1 MSTGSSGSST
11 CAVTGASRTGTCGVS
26 SGTAEAGGLPDS
38 RTQNAPIS
46 ITAPPKMTPAAAQ
59 NLYKPLTYL
68 NGREGM
74 AIVMATHDLKAALK
88 SARTVLHF
96 GR

>member
-1 MSTGSSGSST
+1 
-11 CAVTGASRTGTCGVS
+11 
-26 SGTAEAGGLPDS
+26 
-38 RTQNAPIS
+38 
-46 ITAPPKMTPAAAQ
+46 MTPAAAQ